1 MKIKTTIISVTILI
15 TNILY
20 SNLLGQN
27 VGDIA
32 PDFTLSTV
40 GGSSFTLSE
49 KSGKVVFLFLFGYGC
64 PHCLANGNNTE
75 TGIYNEFKSNEN
87 FVALGIDTWNGNQS
101 GVENFISQ
109 TGITYPVGMNGSGVQ
124 SAYNTTYDR
133 IIVIDQ
139 DGIIRYKAT
148 ANATSSV
155 VNEAKDVINN
165 LLTTTAV
172 VNPDA
177 DKEKL
182 NVFPIPARET
192 IYIENTSDRL
202 KNATVNIINLN
213 GTIAESL
220 SPLNSKD
227 NKLLIPVQHLN
238 SGVYILQV
246 VTSEQ
251 VQSRKILIE

>member
-1 MKIKTTIISVTILI
+1 MKTKTIIITAIALI
-15 TNILY
+15 NSLFCSTTF
-20 SNLLGQN
+20 GQN
-27 VGDIA
+27 VGDNA

-40 GGSSFTLSE
+40 NGSSFTLSE
-49 KSGKVVFLFLFGYGC
+49 KSGKVIFLFLFGYGC

-75 TGIYNEFKSNEN
+75 TGIYSEFKNNQN

-109 TGITYPVGMNGSGVQ
+109 TGITYPVAMNGSSVQ

-139 DGIIRYKAT
+139 EGVIRYKAT

-155 VNEAKDVINN
+155 VNEAKAVINN
-165 LLTTTAV
+165 LLTTTAI

-177 DKEKL
+177 NKESL
-182 NVFPIPARET
+182 NVFPNPAKET
-192 IYIENTSDRL
+192 IYIKNTSALL

-213 GTIAESL
+213 GTVSESILL
-220 SPLNSKD
+220 SNGDKD
-227 NKLLIPVQHLN
+227 KVSISVNHLN
-238 SGVYILQV
+238 SGVYVLQV
-246 VTSEQ
+246 ITSGQ
-251 VQSRKILIE
+251 IQSRKIIID